1 MAYKLIKMAGGNSA
15 IQTYAR
21 EDKTTQTLSTQ
32 KTIAVLRNGSAS
44 TRIIKVHINSTA
56 PVTINTCDPIKCG
69 PVVPMGV
76 SFKSSMPE
84 GADSA
89 EVLKAAK
96 AALALFE
103 ANLNSAFNKNVDE
116 ISVA

>member
-1 MAYKLIKMAGGNSA
+1 M
-15 IQTYAR
+15 
-21 EDKTTQTLSTQ
+21 
-32 KTIAVLRNGSAS
+32 
-44 TRIIKVHINSTA
+44 
-56 PVTINTCDPIKCG
+56 
-69 PVVPMGV
+69 

-84 GADSA
+84 GADAA

>member
-1 MAYKLIKMAGGNSA
+1 MAYKLIKMAGGNYSA
-15 IQTYAR
+15 QTYAR

-32 KTIAVLRNGSAS
+32 KTISVLRNGSAS

-56 PVTINTCDPIKCG
+56 PVTINTCDPAKCG
-69 PVVPMGV
+69 PTVPMGV

-89 EVLKAAK
+89 EVLKGSK
-96 AALALFE
+96 SSSCIVRSQPEFRVQQE
-103 ANLNSAFNKNVDE
+103 RR
-116 ISVA
+116 